1 MTKDWKTKTETHDC
15 FAYCLLPCYKR
26 VRGIQQNHTFYLMDV
41 YVISEGNVKGRIV
54 QILRVSCVLV
64 CFLSICLVLFEFILC
79 NRSSVLH
86 CRLCSYCFS
95 LVLFRCITLQP
106 LLQLVCESLVVWNCR
121 IDTNVSH
128 WNSYLK
134 HLSRRCLKA
143 DSLIRKFGEA
153 IKTKKI
159 PSLVFYFII
168 NNKTRRTVDFLN

>member
-1 MTKDWKTKTETHDC
+1 MKDLILTKDWKTKTETHDC

-86 CRLCSYCFS
+86 CRLCSYFFS
-95 LVLFRCITLQP
+95 
-106 LLQLVCESLVVWNCR
+106 
-121 IDTNVSH
+121 
-128 WNSYLK
+128 
-134 HLSRRCLKA
+134 
-143 DSLIRKFGEA
+143 SLISLYNTPATTTTGLRITCGLKLSNRYQRLTLKFLFETF
-153 IKTKKI
+153 IKKVSK
-159 PSLVFYFII
+159 SGLF
-168 NNKTRRTVDFLN
+168 D